1 MIDIFLKMT
10 SLSDDEN
17 ADFISDDDETNMAL
31 EAAKLAGRTALATGK
46 AAVKVA
52 PVAAKAAATI
62 APALVKGVVK
72 VGKEIAFGDST
83 TAQVS
88 RAAIG
93 KGVQTAAKATFNVLD
108 TAIHDDG
115 IAGTAARE
123 IIVKPLLKEGGKQI
137 AKAAVASLIPGGSL
151 AVSAADAA
159 SGMVNA
165 KLRGADLGTVAK
177 EETAKSVASLL
188 LPFIGGAAFGP
199 PGFAIA
205 ALTAYSMRHGGVTRP
220 LEKEEKAQLME
231 NAKNKVKRGLFGW
244 FSSSKDE
251 DDKKEKKG
259 GKRVNSRRKKTKTNK
274 RKQNLY
280 YSGLF

>member
-1 MIDIFLKMT
+1 MT

-17 ADFISDDDETNMAL
+17 ADFTSDEDETNMAL

-46 AAVKVA
+46 AAVKAA
-52 PVAAKAAATI
+52 PVAAKAAVTI
-62 APALVKGVVK
+62 APAIARGVLE
-72 VGKEIAFGDST
+72 VGKKLADKDSIAGKAT
-83 TAQVS
+83 
-88 RAAIG
+88 RAAVEN
-93 KGVQTAAKATFNVLD
+93 GVKLTAKATANVLD
-108 TAIHDDG
+108 AALHDDG

-123 IIVKPLLKEGGKQI
+123 IIVKPLLKEGGKKI
-137 AKAAVASLIPGGSL
+137 AKEAVRTLIPGGNL

-188 LPFIGGAAFGP
+188 LPLVGGAAFGP

-244 FSSSKDE
+244 FSSSNDE

-259 GKRVNSRRKKTKTNK
+259 GKRVNSRRKKTKTTK

-280 YSGLF
+280 YSGLY